1 MVNYDLID
9 YILKRKLKE
18 QIAKNALGS
27 RTGMSSE
34 KAGELIAKLDQR
46 IYSEQDKFAGP
57 VVGVNSAKGDL
68 GIEDPETVEVNE
80 VAEGNEVAEVNDLT
94 AQPEAKT
101 AKPAVK
107 NQDAEAQASTAPES
121 PKETLEQAGLF
132 LEGIKDESG
141 NYYSA
146 EEFIKKQQEE
156 RRQLQQQRTD
166 EALSKLDFL
175 GSLFSGEPQDQV
187 VAVSQDHGASTDF
200 VGLEPEVAAALK
212 GTTPKSE
219 PVKKS
224 KKARPKAQEEPHYAH
239 SLEDML
245 IIEDDEE

>member
-1 MVNYDLID
+1 M
-9 YILKRKLKE
+9 
-18 QIAKNALGS
+18 
-27 RTGMSSE
+27 
-34 KAGELIAKLDQR
+34 
-46 IYSEQDKFAGP
+46 
-57 VVGVNSAKGDL
+57 
-68 GIEDPETVEVNE
+68 
-80 VAEGNEVAEVNDLT
+80 
-94 AQPEAKT
+94 
-101 AKPAVK
+101 K
-107 NQDAEAQASTAPES
+107 NQDAAAQDSEAQKDEA

-200 VGLEPEVAAALK
+200 AGLEPEVAAALK
-212 GTTPKSE
+212 GTAQLKSE
-219 PVKKS
+219 PVKKA
-224 KKARPKAQEEPHYAH
+224 KKARTKVQDEPHYEH